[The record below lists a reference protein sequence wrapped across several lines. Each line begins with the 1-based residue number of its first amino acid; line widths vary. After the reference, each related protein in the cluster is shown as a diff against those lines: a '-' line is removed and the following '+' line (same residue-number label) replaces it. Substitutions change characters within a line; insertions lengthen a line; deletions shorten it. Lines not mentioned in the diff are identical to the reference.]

1 MRRAVLLTIVVLGFV
16 AGGWAQIGPP
26 TNSFRNA
33 SSSGT
38 GLLEDDL
45 DLLIGYRE
53 FPDPS
58 RIPLVDG
65 KRLYTSLAN
74 IVDKNEGFFNNLGNG
89 YFLIGG
95 SGKVLKYG
103 SLGAFY
109 DRQGRSTPFALDP
122 VVFPGMFGHGER
134 MDVIHDTL
142 GGQTRQTVINRT
154 ADAAR
159 DTVSTQILLGFG
171 RYMWGTKRVGL
182 AFYHSDNSQWTRAWG
197 DTIDRPVNGRFGNF
211 TYHQTTTNL
220 VTGQQILSDDWKGTR
235 KAGSNAS
242 RNLIGLAGWMPYG
255 EKYSLGLQLMTG
267 LVSGSPK
274 DEAKYDRSFNRA
286 GIESRTVNGSRKT
299 TFTISGLTFDSRFS
313 AIYKWSEA
321 TNSRVDLGF
330 GMTNA
335 RNKSGDKFETMVSNS
350 YTGTFFTSLGD
361 TDVVAYSGSKDNAGR
376 MEFFASTTSKLSDQ
390 VTLGMGFGMNSSNLE
405 TRLIGDETRTI
416 VMIYRQNAGGQSP
429 FDSTAVTTWT
439 QKSEFDTTGSA
450 LVFFIPVG
458 LEFHITKPIV
468 FRLGANHRISSTD
481 STYTDQVV
489 SWTTPQT
496 RVTFGDGHSYEYSSL
511 PGPFVSRSNTVKV
524 KRSETIYTYG
534 AGWDYSEH
542 LQLDFMG
549 FAHLLDLTDWKL
561 SATFKF

>member
-1 MRRAVLLTIVVLGFV
+1 MKRAVLLTIVVLGFV
-16 AGGWAQIGPP
+16 AGAWAQIGPP

-33 SSSGT
+33 SASGT

-45 DLLIGYRE
+45 DLLIGYRG

-58 RIPLVDG
+58 RIPLVEG

-74 IVDKNEGFFNNLGNG
+74 IVDKNEGVFNNIGNG

-95 SGKVLKYG
+95 LGKILRYG
-103 SLGAFY
+103 SLGALY
-109 DRQGRSTPFALDP
+109 DRLDRSTPLVLDP
-122 VVFPGMFGHGER
+122 AVYGTMVGHGER
-134 MDVIHDTL
+134 TDVIQSNP
-142 GGQTRQTVINRT
+142 GGQTIQDVTRRT
-154 ADAAR
+154 ADANR
-159 DTVSTQILLGFG
+159 DTVSTQLLVGLG
-171 RYMWGTKRVGL
+171 RYLMETKRVGI
-182 AFYHSDNSQWTRAWG
+182 AFYHSDGSLETKAWG
-197 DTIDRPVNGRFGNF
+197 DTTPALRFGNY
-211 TYHQTTTNL
+211 TYNQTTTNL
-220 VTGQQILSDDWKGTR
+220 VTGQVTLTDDWKATKKSGNN
-235 KAGSNAS
+235 SS
-242 RNLIGLAGWMPYG
+242 RNLIGLTGWMPYG
-255 EKYSLGLQLMTG
+255 EKYSLGLQFMGG
-267 LVSGSPK
+267 LVSTSPK
-274 DEAKYDRSFNRA
+274 DEAKYDRAFTRA

-299 TFTISGLTFDSRFS
+299 TFTVSGLTFDSRYS

-335 RNKSGDKFETMVSNS
+335 KNKSGDKFETMVSNS

-361 TDVVAYSGSKDNAGR
+361 TDVVSYSGSKDNAGR
-376 MEFFASTTSKLSDQ
+376 MEFFASTTSKLSDK

-405 TRLIGDETRTI
+405 TKLIGDEARTI
-416 VMIYRQNAGGQSP
+416 VTIYRQNAGGQSP

-450 LVFFIPVG
+450 LTFCIPVG

-468 FRLGANHRISSTD
+468 FRLGANHRISQTD

-489 SWTTPQT
+489 FWTAPQT
-496 RVTFGDGHSYEYSSL
+496 RVTFGDGHTYEYSSL

-549 FAHLLDLTDWKL
+549 FAHLDDLTNWKL